1 MNVLNR
7 INEPNDIKKLSL
19 NEQNE
24 LAKEIRELLLNTIS
38 KNGGHL
44 ASNLGVVEL
53 TIALLN
59 NYDFT
64 KDKIV
69 FDVGHQSY
77 VYKILTDRKNLFNT
91 IRTHKGISGFPKRE
105 ESKYDFFDTGH
116 SSNSISAALGMARA
130 RDLKKEDHN
139 IIALIGDGA
148 FTGGMVYEALND
160 LGYNH
165 SKMLIILNDNQM
177 SISSNVGGLSNYLNK
192 VKLNPSYNK
201 IKKSMHHKLSREKS
215 SKIIKLIRRFKNSIK
230 TFFFNPM
237 FFENLGVRYIGPIDG
252 NNVTD
257 LNRVINKVKK
267 LDGPI
272 VLHVITTKG
281 IGYAPAL
288 EKPDKFHA
296 ISKFDITTGATKTNT
311 KKTYSDAFGEALVK
325 LAERNPDIVAI
336 SAAMIN
342 GTGLK
347 KFSEIYPDRTFD
359 VGITEE
365 HAVTLAAGMATSGLR
380 PVFAVYSTFLARG
393 FDQLLIDVCMQNLP
407 VVFGIDRAG
416 LVGNDGK
423 THQGVFDLSYL
434 NLMPNIKILSPKCT
448 SELPILLDYA
458 LKENGPVAIRYPRG
472 GDDLELNPLKKVK
485 TGVWEKID
493 AGEKVIVLAT
503 GKMVENAIKAKAML
517 KKYNPIIV
525 NATFIKPL
533 DQKCLKEIVAKN
545 YNVLTIEDN
554 NIIGGFG
561 EQVLYHL
568 NLLNFKGK
576 IKIMGYSDKF
586 IDHGSVEELL
596 LEEKLDI
603 KSIAKEIEKLYK

>member
-1 MNVLNR
+1 MKILDK
-7 INEPNDIKKLSL
+7 INKPEDIKKLSF

-24 LAKEIRELLLNTIS
+24 LAIELREFLLDNVS

-59 NYDFT
+59 NFDFT

-77 VYKILTDRKNLFNT
+77 IYKILTDRKNTFNT
-91 IRTHKGISGFPKRE
+91 LRNYKGISGFPKRE

-130 RDLKKEDHN
+130 RDLKGEDHN
-139 IIALIGDGA
+139 IISVIGDGA

-201 IKKSMHHKLSREKS
+201 IKKSMHRKLILEKNN
-215 SKIIKLIRRFKNSIK
+215 KIIKIIRRIKNSIK
-230 TFFFNPM
+230 TLFFNPM

-252 NNVTD
+252 HNLKD
-257 LNRVINKVKK
+257 LDRVLKKVKK
-267 LDGPI
+267 LDGPV
-272 VLHVITTKG
+272 VLHIVTTKG
-281 IGYAPAL
+281 IGYIPAL
-288 EKPDKFHA
+288 ENPDKFHA
-296 ISKFDITTGATKTNT
+296 VSKFDITTGIPIQSNPN
-311 KKTYSDAFGEALVK
+311 TYSNAFGKSLVK
-325 LAERNPDIVAI
+325 LAKKDNTIVAI

-347 KFSEIYPDRTFD
+347 EFAKLYPNRTFD

-380 PVFAVYSTFLARG
+380 PVFAVYSTFLERG

-423 THQGVFDLSYL
+423 THQGVFDISYL
-434 NLMPNIKILSPKCT
+434 NLMPNLKILSPKCT
-448 SELPILLDYA
+448 SEMEVLLDYA
-458 LKENGPVAIRYPRG
+458 FKETGPVAIRYPRG
-472 GDDLELNPLKKVK
+472 GDELNLKPLTEIK
-485 TGVWEKID
+485 TGVWEQIEK
-493 AGEKVIVLAT
+493 GEKVVILAT
-503 GKMVENAIKAKAML
+503 GKMVEKAIKAKETL
-517 KKYNPIIV
+517 KNYNPIII

-533 DQKCLKEIVAKN
+533 DYKYLKKIVNKN
-545 YNVLTIEDN
+545 YNVLTLEDN

-561 EQVLYHL
+561 EQVLYAL
-568 NLLNFKGK
+568 NNLNFKGK
-576 IKIMGYSDKF
+576 IKIMGYQDKF
-586 IDHGSVEELL
+586 IDHGSIEELL
-596 LEEKLDI
+596 IEEKMDP
-603 KSIAKEIEKLYK
+603 KSIALEIKKLYE